1 MARQKVF
8 AFETAE
14 QAWSYIAVASTAG
27 YTAYDRIKP
36 RMTESLGKKIYVDI
50 PSEYS
55 KFMPELTK
63 LCRTSKCSEQ
73 AIVNEHAFNFDK
85 FMDDPRLLEESR
97 QIRSEIPNDDVHP
110 MRLRAR
116 LHQELPQN
124 RIRMTTNG

>member
-14 QAWSYIAVASTAG
+14 QAWSYITVASTAG
-27 YTAYDRIKP
+27 YTAYDRVKP
-36 RMTESLGKKIYVDI
+36 RMTESSGGKIYVDI
-50 PSEYS
+50 PLQYI

-63 LCRTSKCSEQ
+63 LCRTSKCSELS
-73 AIVNEHAFNFDK
+73 AVNEHTFNFDK
-85 FMDDPRLLEESR
+85 FMDDPRLLEENR
-97 QIRSEIPNDDVHP
+97 QTRAETADDEHP
-110 MRLRAR
+110 MRRRAR

>member
-8 AFETAE
+8 AFETTE
-14 QAWSYIAVASTAG
+14 QAWSYITVASTAG

-36 RMTESLGKKIYVDI
+36 RMTESSSGKVYVDI

-73 AIVNEHAFNFDK
+73 ATVNEHAFNFDK
-85 FMDDPRLLEESR
+85 FMHDPRLLEESR
-97 QIRSEIPNDDVHP
+97 LTRSEIPDDEHP